1 MTKINELHKKWV
13 ENPKYQKAY
22 DELET
27 EFELARTLIDARV
40 AAALTQTQVAE
51 RMKTSQAAIARME
64 GGKVK
69 PSVGSL
75 ERYAK
80 AIGSRLHISFE
91 PLNPI

>member
-1 MTKINELHKKWV
+1 MTKINELHKKWG
-13 ENPKYQKAY
+13 ENPEYQRAY
-22 DELET
+22 DELEV

-40 AAALTQTQVAE
+40 AAGLTQAQVAE

-69 PSVGSL
+69 PSAGSL

-91 PLNPI
+91 PLNPN

>member
-1 MTKINELHKKWV
+1 MTKIDELHKKWAK
-13 ENPKYQKAY
+13 NPEYQNAY
-22 DELET
+22 DELEG
-27 EFELARTLIDARV
+27 EFELSRTLIEARV
-40 AAALTQTQVAE
+40 TAGLTQAQVAE

-69 PSVGSL
+69 PSAGSL

-91 PLNPI
+91 PLNP

>member
-1 MTKINELHKKWV
+1 MTKINELHQKWAKDP
-13 ENPKYQKAY
+13 EYQQAY
-22 DELET
+22 DELDT
-27 EFELARTLIDARV
+27 EFELARVLIDARV
-40 AAALTQTQVAE
+40 AAGLTQAQVAE

-69 PSVGSL
+69 PSAGSL